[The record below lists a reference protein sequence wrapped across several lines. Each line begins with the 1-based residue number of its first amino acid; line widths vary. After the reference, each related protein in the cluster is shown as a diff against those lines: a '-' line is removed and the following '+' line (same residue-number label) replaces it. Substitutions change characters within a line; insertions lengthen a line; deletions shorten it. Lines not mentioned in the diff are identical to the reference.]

1 MPRLMCSSLI
11 AVLLALGLA
20 QATAKAAPSTPS
32 GKRVFY
38 VTRLEE
44 VPGASERHQQ
54 IQQQG
59 LAADRI
65 VAAHL
70 EQMGFKV
77 TFVDQTVD
85 PAQAA
90 GYDLVVLSSVVQS
103 REMADTGFK
112 DVKVPLLTWEND
124 LMDSLRLTGRRKGV
138 DYGEVEKE
146 HYIRIINAPHALA
159 GGVPNGKTY
168 VYPRDVMMGWGVPAR
183 AATVIATLPGEPDKA
198 VVFAYEKGATMDYD
212 FVAPARRVALFL
224 DNDTF
229 SNLSPDGLK
238 LFDASV
244 EWAVQQPR

>member
-1 MPRLMCSSLI
+1 MQRVTRAAVQFAMVLSL
-11 AVLLALGLA
+11 LLSFGSARA
-20 QATAKAAPSTPS
+20 EPAAHA

-38 VTRLEE
+38 VTRLDE
-44 VPGASERHQQ
+44 VPGANERHRQ

-70 EQMGFKV
+70 EALGFKV

-85 PAQAA
+85 PTRAA

-103 REMADTGFK
+103 REMADTAFK
-112 DVKVPLLTWEND
+112 DTKVPLLTWEND

-229 SNLSPDGLK
+229 SSLSPDGLK
-238 LFDASV
+238 LFDAAVEWSV
-244 EWAVQQPR
+244 EP

>member
-1 MPRLMCSSLI
+1 M
-11 AVLLALGLA
+11 LLAMMSGPVGAALAAEPGLA
-20 QATAKAAPSTPS
+20 

-38 VTRLEE
+38 VTRLNE
-44 VPGASERHQQ
+44 VPGATERHRQ

-59 LAADRI
+59 LAADRR

-70 EQMGFKV
+70 ESMGLKV
-77 TFVDQTVD
+77 TFVDQTVS
-85 PAQAA
+85 PSKAA
-90 GYDLVVLSSVVQS
+90 GFDLVVLSSVVQS

-112 DVKVPLLTWEND
+112 DVPVPLLTWEND

-146 HYIRIINAPHALA
+146 HYIRVINAPHPLA
-159 GGVPNGKTY
+159 GGVPAGKTY

-183 AATVIATLPGEPDKA
+183 AANVIATLPGDPDKA
-198 VVFAYEKGATMDYD
+198 VVFGYEKGATMDYD
-212 FVAPARRVALFL
+212 FVAPARRAALFL

-229 SNLSPDGLK
+229 SQLSPDGVK

-244 EWAVQQPR
+244 EWVVSGHGI